1 VDLAVLRPD
10 GQRSALPSR
19 DKLRALAGTLA
30 LAAVLP
36 ACGSS
41 GHEKVAVSH
50 GAPAHSP
57 AWSERYQRALRP
69 SLLFLG
75 VERLAFEEGRL
86 IGSCMQERGWR
97 RYPLPKS
104 DRWLSLE
111 TAQSVALRRRLAATY
126 GERLLTRNPL
136 DGLDA
141 FRRFGDWLHEQPYW
155 VRNRYLKDISGLHAD
170 EDAPDAGS
178 CKWLANRRLRA
189 NLPASVP
196 AVESRAG
203 QLYEKYVTGTK
214 AYRMAQR
221 AWRVCMRRRGY
232 PRAGD
237 PLTVWRPGLLH
248 LLDHAE
254 DLRPE
259 QKRKLARS
267 LSAQAL
273 AEHACSVEHLDDVVQ
288 RGDRRVVRALAASFP
303 NYRRRL
309 TD

>member
-1 VDLAVLRPD
+1 L
-10 GQRSALPSR
+10 SKH

-30 LAAVLP
+30 LAAVLSG
-36 ACGSS
+36 CGSS
-41 GHEKVAVSH
+41 RHEKAVVSPA
-50 GAPAHSP
+50 APAHP
-57 AWSERYQRALRP
+57 AKWSERYQRALRP

-86 IGSCMQERGWR
+86 IGICMRERGWR

-104 DRWLSLE
+104 GGGLLSLE
-111 TAQSVALRRRLAATY
+111 TAQTVALRRHVAVTY
-126 GERLLTRNPL
+126 GERLLARNPL

-155 VRNRYLKDISGLHAD
+155 VRNRYVKDISGLHAAD
-170 EDAPDAGS
+170 DAPNAGS

-189 NLPASVP
+189 NVPASVP
-196 AVESRAG
+196 AVESQAG
-203 QLYEKYVTGTK
+203 RLYEQYVTHTK
-214 AYRMAQR
+214 AYRKGER
-221 AWRVCMRRRGY
+221 AWRSCMRRRGY

-237 PLTVWRPGLLH
+237 PLAVWRPGLLQ
-248 LLDHAE
+248 LLDRAE

-259 QKRKLARS
+259 QKRRLARS

-288 RGDRRVVRALAASFP
+288 RGDRQVVRALAASFP
-303 NYRRRL
+303 KYRRRV